1 MAGEHEPQP
10 LRAAPRRRHDHE
22 ELDCAAAAEEQEGSK
37 QRKHAATGST
47 IAGAGPRPGSTE
59 ASTAVPQYKLVLRYQ
74 YHGTSL
80 YRGTTVPTVQCLG
93 TVGTVDGTSTGSLFY
108 SRMYLAAAQNKGPGL
123 HGCTP
128 GTGRSPGQSEK
139 LP

>member
-1 MAGEHEPQP
+1 MSRSHSVP
-10 LRAAPRRRHDHE
+10 LLGADTTTKSWTGGQQTTKA
-22 ELDCAAAAEEQEGSK
+22 CG
-37 QRKHAATGST
+37 ATGSI

-123 HGCTP
+123 HGCT
-128 GTGRSPGQSEK
+128 QSEK

>member
-1 MAGEHEPQP
+1 MDLRWARKWVAGKHEPQP

-80 YRGTTVPTVQCLG
+80 YRGTALRADSRLIVLRAAW
-93 TVGTVDGTSTGSLFY
+93 Y
-108 SRMYLAAAQNKGPGL
+108 SPC
-123 HGCTP
+123 CTY
-128 GTGRSPGQSEK
+128 GGGGNQRI
-139 LP
+139 

>member
-1 MAGEHEPQP
+1 MAGKHEPQP

-80 YRGTTVPTVQCLG
+80 YRGRNVHRKPLLLEDVFSC
-93 TVGTVDGTSTGSLFY
+93 SS
-108 SRMYLAAAQNKGPGL
+108 K
-123 HGCTP
+123 
-128 GTGRSPGQSEK
+128 
-139 LP
+139 